1 MENIVQ
7 CINVPEASF
16 SKIPFATR
24 YLTFRSYIILK
35 LELENKM
42 ENSCH
47 GGMFVFV
54 WFWVGGEVWP
64 PYGMV

>member
-1 MENIVQ
+1 MYL
-7 CINVPEASF
+7 SLLL
-16 SKIPFATR
+16 KISICYGIFDIS
-24 YLTFRSYIILK
+24 SYIILK

-47 GGMFVFV
+47 CGRFVLCG
-54 WFWVGGEVWP
+54 FWVANKVWQ